1 MKLLIRILI
10 HEARSFK
17 EINSPNESND
27 TLRGSDRD
35 SWKAVLIT
43 DGDFSKYSPLF
54 LKGLFAHGMSWF
66 FYLCVIHKTKK
77 NHVRLLTQPSVP
89 LCISQPPSIPL
100 STPPYPSG
108 SLHIPHP
115 PLVSSQPP
123 GYLSAPLST
132 PPYSS
137 APLNT
142 SCWQF
147 WKMFIGCDLCFITM
161 NLHLNCF
168 RNINSY
174 QLYYW

>member
-27 TLRGSDRD
+27 ALRGSDWD

-77 NHVRLLTQPSVP
+77 SHVRLLTQPSVP

-100 STPPYPSG
+100 STPPYPSSPFG
-108 SLHIPHP
+108 ILSA
-115 PLVSSQPP
+115 PLGTSQLPSIF
-123 GYLSAPLST
+123 LAPLST
-132 PPYSS
+132 PQHPSVPLQHPSVPLADSS
-137 APLNT
+137 GKC
-142 SCWQF
+142 S
-147 WKMFIGCDLCFITM
+147 
-161 NLHLNCF
+161 
-168 RNINSY
+168 
-174 QLYYW
+174 

>member
-17 EINSPNESND
+17 EINSPSESND
-27 TLRGSDRD
+27 ALRGSDRD

-115 PLVSSQPP
+115 PLVSSQP
-123 GYLSAPLST
+123 SWVPLST
-132 PPYSS
+132 PQHPSIFLSTPQYLLLTVLENVHRVRLMLYSS
-137 APLNT
+137 EPTFELL
-142 SCWQF
+142 Q
-147 WKMFIGCDLCFITM
+147 K
-161 NLHLNCF
+161 
-168 RNINSY
+168 Y
-174 QLYYW
+174 